1 MSDLRTRLFN
11 NEYFNT
17 LAQKP
22 SKVKDGQCIGGNLRN
37 PEEPA
42 EGQFH
47 PFATLFPFTWN
58 PPKPWSTE
66 TRVGEISWR
75 MQYIRG
81 PLCGRPERMTN
92 EDKKI
97 FWNGEIKHQEKYG
110 GSVKELAQ
118 LAPTIRNPDTNRKFN
133 DGWDLCCWVADNPD
147 TETWSK
153 NMKKLMPDNIFDM
166 CTLDVKDRK
175 RFLSSEVG
183 YYFDFTFDQDGMPRG
198 CEAFEKRVNPSKFL
212 IALWIYRSLFSISQ

>member
-17 LAQKP
+17 LASKP
-22 SKVKDGQCIGGNLRN
+22 SKVKDGQCIGGNIKN

-42 EGQFH
+42 EAVFH
-47 PFATLFPFTWN
+47 PFSTLFDGTWE
-58 PPKPWSTE
+58 PADPWSSKNY
-66 TRVGEISWR
+66 VGELSWR

-92 EDKKI
+92 EDKKK
-97 FWNGEIKHQEKYG
+97 FWSGEDKEKRG
-110 GSVKELAQ
+110 GSVKILAE
-118 LAPTIRNPDTNRKFN
+118 LAPTIKNPDTNRNFN
-133 DGWDLCCWVADNPD
+133 DGWDLCCWLGENPD
-147 TETWSK
+147 TGNWTRK
-153 NMKKLMPDNIFDM
+153 MQRAFDKLDDNIFDL

-183 YYFDFTFDQDGMPRG
+183 YYFNFTFDDEGMPTG
-198 CEAFEKRVNPSKFL
+198 CDAFDKPRANPSMLLK
-212 IALWIYRSLFSISQ
+212 AN